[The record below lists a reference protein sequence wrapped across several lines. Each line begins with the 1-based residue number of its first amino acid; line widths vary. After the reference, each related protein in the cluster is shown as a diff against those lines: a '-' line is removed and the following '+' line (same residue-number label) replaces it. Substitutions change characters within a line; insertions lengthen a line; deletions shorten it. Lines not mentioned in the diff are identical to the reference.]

1 MLICSFP
8 FTEKSHSE
16 RKLGSLWK
24 KKKKDK
30 LEKPKSLLQTKP
42 HNFEIKLIK

>member
-1 MLICSFP
+1 M
-8 FTEKSHSE
+8 E
-16 RKLGSLWK
+16 

-42 HNFEIKLIK
+42 HNSEIKFIK